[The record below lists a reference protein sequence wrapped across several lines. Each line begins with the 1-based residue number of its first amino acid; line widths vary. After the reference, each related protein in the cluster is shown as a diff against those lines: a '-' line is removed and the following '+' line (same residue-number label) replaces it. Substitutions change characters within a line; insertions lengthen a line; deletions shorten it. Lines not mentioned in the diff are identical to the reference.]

1 MNAVKYHEL
10 SDAKDVIEIKA
21 GIPLK
26 ENVEQPEAFIYL
38 ANGKKVDGEYIP
50 EDGDLIV
57 FRSVPGYSGAVMIVF
72 AAIAIAGAAYAGY
85 QAYQMR
91 KQAEEMEKAMRAM
104 NEGVV
109 STPMLRGATNQ
120 SAKDKFLPFIIGRN
134 FFTPYKLV
142 SGWKEIEGQ
151 YQEYYNIVLQC
162 GSNQQVLETLS
173 SDDVVIK
180 TFSGDSPQSGTFTLD
195 EASPFYTA
203 EAIGEVVQN
212 GADFTESRFN
222 KCVKMIQ
229 TNVEVKK
236 TDESDFEP
244 VILSLP
250 FFAKGVDICLQ
261 FDGLRYYTK
270 DGDKR
275 ARAVSMKIEESLDGG
290 TTWADASIVDYA
302 SSTITISGNT
312 NKQFFKV
319 LKYRKT
325 YSEVKDLTKQIL
337 IRITG
342 LTASYDGTALD
353 RVIIPWQ
360 TSEIYNPDKSATA
373 NNFVDEIIIDTPE
386 RAKSTLIGLRI
397 KTTDSN
403 AEKLNKLNIVTNG
416 IARTWNGTEWSV
428 TKSKTANPAAWL
440 LEVLTTSSHPPSQ
453 CADSELDLDAF
464 GELYEHCEDEGL
476 TVNFVITEGD
486 TKENILKK
494 ICGTCFAA
502 MYRNYAGKISVT
514 FDGVREN
521 AIAVF
526 NTQNVISF
534 KNVKEIGN
542 ITDGI
547 RVSYLQAD
555 AWDRDSSLVMRPGAI
570 RDGNAIIRDM
580 SIEGVTNYDQAVYI
594 ARRIMAQ
601 ELYRQKNVSVKVGQ
615 EGAFYAPLEKVLVQH
630 PSLKIGLG
638 SAEIKAVIVS
648 GDYITGVELYEPVYY
663 DSIDVNGFGMVI
675 QCVSDTYCTP
685 LAKAYTAVSDGY
697 VTEVSFTVPIDTTTA
712 PVVPFAGDVLSY
724 GYLNDGAFDTITSE
738 MLITEIGRADNGY
751 ELKLV
756 DYNPDIYVT
765 GSYPEYTPNITQ
777 PIAGYIASS
786 VPVTMDEVDTRIEE
800 VQQPISI
807 SGIPLFPDRETCI
820 AHCVLDDVHYLLYQ
834 DTTVGS
840 ENWEIVTVE
849 TDGSL
854 TSYRTGAGTA
864 RDMCVHNGEIIVV
877 LSGGAST
884 DLEVDGTSAQ
894 SDGTYLYS
902 ASTTGITRRTS
913 APYGIY
919 LAGYSSELAFPFMIG
934 ADIYCC
940 LYDANGIYKYDGTWI
955 EQGFSTKT
963 FQYPCE
969 YEEDVYILNIT
980 DGKIQVFDG
989 STLVDVVSVF
999 PSNPTKR
1006 DVLYSTDDGVYF
1018 WEFNQP
1024 TVYKINGSSLDV
1036 FATIPSLLAF
1046 SGVKYRG
1053 AHYFVSFASN
1063 VGDTSFKLFNNS
1075 GDLILETII
1084 ESHFVT
1090 TNFGLPAFVYNNKIH
1105 VGNVVI
1111 NEDLTS
1117 VSVFGGDI
1125 ATIWD
1130 GSTFLSNIYNYPN
1143 SNIQKAH
1150 AFGKRELIASLSG
1163 ATFSKMRYFD
1173 NTMFI
1178 CDENS
1183 GGNIHKLENVSLEQI
1198 TFTDSSYTATTWRGG
1213 RLYAS
1218 SGGQL
1223 YLINSDG
1230 THTAIE
1236 NATSPTTIKETFI
1249 YNDYLVWCP
1258 EYTPPATGRLLAG
1271 YIDFTGNINI
1281 PDDINTTI
1289 SSDFPYGVYK
1299 TFRKMTSWSGTPVGI
1314 LPPSGATIEGQ
1325 SVVWLYD
1332 KYDFFTIERVAE
1344 NLFVIADRN
1353 MPTLEISSDFDS
1365 LDGLPIN
1372 SDIVLRKATSG
1383 GTITITAPS
1392 GTTFEGLGSLTLSAQ
1407 YAWVQLERI
1416 SATLFG
1422 IRHRE
1427 VSSGGDGVPVG
1438 VPVPVVYPATL
1449 STPFYECNGQMIDDA
1464 ESIFDDTRL
1473 PNLNGANVILTLT
1486 FTSDAGGSYATCPLA
1501 DIPALGLHDWVTGSG
1516 IADHTWIADID
1527 YSTGEVILSDTAA
1540 SGSIVCT
1547 FSNEGRGIVGGGFG
1561 SVGDQGQRL
1570 TGEIIGIGGEH
1581 PGTHTPSGVFYKIS
1595 NGVSRP
1601 AYAISDSNSWD
1612 DGFDSSLS
1620 PYARTSAET
1629 WGKTKTD
1636 AYKLTYYMRIK

>member
-1 MNAVKYHEL
+1 MKAIKYHDL
-10 SDAKDVIEIKA
+10 SDASSIIEIEA
-21 GIPLK
+21 GLPLWK
-26 ENVEQPEAFIYL
+26 SVEHPEAYIFL
-38 ANGKKVDGEYIP
+38 LDGKKVDANYVPKE
-50 EDGDLIV
+50 GDIIV
-57 FRSVPGYSGAVMIVF
+57 IRSIPGYGAAVMIVF

-120 SAKDKFLPFIIGRN
+120 SAKDKFLLFIIGRN

-173 SDDVVIK
+173 SDDVIIK
-180 TFSGDSPQSGTFTLD
+180 TFSGDTPQSGTFTLD

-222 KCVKMIQ
+222 RCVKMIQ

-360 TSEIYNPDKSATA
+360 KSEIYNPDKSATA

-403 AEKLNKLNIVTNG
+403 ADKLNKLNIVTKG
-416 IARTWNGTEWSV
+416 IARTWSGTEWSAGKSV
-428 TKSKTANPAAWL
+428 TSNPAAWL

-464 GELYEHCEDEGL
+464 GELYEYCEDEGL

-638 SAEIKAVIVS
+638 SAEIKSIIMS
-648 GDYITGVELYEPVYY
+648 GDNITGVELYEPVYY
-663 DSIDVNGFGMVI
+663 DSADANGFGVVI

-697 VTEVSFTVPIDTTTA
+697 VTEISFTVPIDTTTA
-712 PVVPFAGDVLSY
+712 EIIPFAGDVLSY
-724 GYLNDGAFDTITSE
+724 GYLNAGAFDTITSE

-765 GSYPEYTPNITQ
+765 GAYPEYTPNITQ
-777 PIAGYIASS
+777 PITPGTYTAPPATIDDIETTTTASKN
-786 VPVTMDEVDTRIEE
+786 
-800 VQQPISI
+800 PISI
-807 SGIPLFPDRETCI
+807 SGVPIFDDRETCI

-834 DTTVGS
+834 DLTVGS
-840 ENWEIVTVE
+840 ENWEIVTINE
-849 TDGSL
+849 DNSL
-854 TSYRTGAGTA
+854 TSFLTGLGTMT
-864 RDMCVHNGEIIVV
+864 DMCSHDGNII
-877 LSGGAST
+877 LC
-884 DLEVDGTSAQ
+884 DGTSFYIATSGVLEMEVEFSKVFTIQ
-894 SDGTYLYS
+894 SDGVALYGVNNNILKKFDKAPYGKPVLGFNIGYGFPFQIGS
-902 ASTTGITRRTS
+902 VLYYAKADGIYVNSGGTLISTGITS
-913 APYGIY
+913 NLSYP
-919 LAGYSSELAFPFMIG
+919 
-934 ADIYCC
+934 C
-940 LYDANGIYKYDGTWI
+940 LYDGVVYLMNDSTLKIVTFDGT
-955 EQGFSTKT
+955 
-963 FQYPCE
+963 
-969 YEEDVYILNIT
+969 N
-980 DGKIQVFDG
+980 
-989 STLVDVVSVF
+989 LVD
-999 PSNPTKR
+999 
-1006 DVLYSTDDGVYF
+1006 
-1018 WEFNQP
+1018 
-1024 TVYKINGSSLDV
+1024 I
-1036 FATIPSLLAF
+1036 
-1046 SGVKYRG
+1046 
-1053 AHYFVSFASN
+1053 AS
-1063 VGDTSFKLFNNS
+1063 
-1075 GDLILETII
+1075 
-1084 ESHFVT
+1084 
-1090 TNFGLPAFVYNNKIH
+1090 
-1105 VGNVVI
+1105 
-1111 NEDLTS
+1111 
-1117 VSVFGGDI
+1117 
-1125 ATIWD
+1125 
-1130 GSTFLSNIYNYPN
+1130 YPN
-1143 SNIQKAH
+1143 SSCTMYSTSAGVFVYDKVTNKIYKVSGGVLVYFLTLEDVPH
-1150 AFGKRELIASLSG
+1150 ALSG
-1163 ATFSKMRYFD
+1163 VEHNGIHYVLTTDSFGADATICVYLSDGTKIFD
-1173 NTMFI
+1173 GVADFYKQGQTQQVAYTYNGKLVYRDIIFNESI
-1178 CDENS
+1178 SGIEKVIFS
-1183 GGNIHKLENVSLEQI
+1183 GGNITSVWSGENLYISLFVMGYGYKIDEPSLFGI
-1198 TFTDSSYTATTWRGG
+1198 SSTIDNTGRPYGKIRLLGDTLHIPDTDGHVYEIVNDVLSPVTATGSGYNALSWRKDKK
-1213 RLYAS
+1213 
-1218 SGGQL
+1218 
-1223 YLINSDG
+1223 YLATDNYVYELNADG
-1230 THTAIE
+1230 TVSAVE
-1236 NATSPTTIKETFI
+1236 NATSANSIIELFA

-1258 EYTPPATGRLLAG
+1258 EYTPPATGTLLAAFV
-1271 YIDFTGNINI
+1271 DFIGNVNI
-1281 PDDINTTI
+1281 YQDVTVTLP
-1289 SSDFPYGVYK
+1289 SDFPYGSIK
-1299 TFRKMTSWSGTPVGI
+1299 TFRKMTAWTGTPVGI
-1314 LPPSGATIEGQ
+1314 QPPSGATIEGQ
-1325 SVVWLYD
+1325 SVIWLYD
-1332 KYDFFTIERVAE
+1332 KYDFFAIERTASDT
-1344 NLFVIADRN
+1344 FVITDRN
-1353 MPTLEISSDFDS
+1353 FPSLELTADFDD

-1372 SDIVLRKATSG
+1372 SCIVLRKTSET
-1383 GTITITAPS
+1383 GTITITAPG
-1392 GTTFEGLGSLTLSAQ
+1392 GTSFEGLSTLSLSAQ
-1407 YAWVQLERI
+1407 YSYVELERI
-1416 SATLFG
+1416 SATLFA
-1422 IRHRE
+1422 IRNRE
-1427 VSSGGDGVPVG
+1427 ESSTAGAPVG
-1438 VPVPVVYPATL
+1438 VPVAVLPPATL
-1449 STPFYECNGQMIDDA
+1449 STPFFECNGQMIDDS
-1464 ESIFDDTRL
+1464 ESVFDDTRL
-1473 PNLNGANVILTLT
+1473 PNLNGAEVVLTLT
-1486 FTSDAGGSYATCPLA
+1486 FTSDAGGSYTTCPLA

-1547 FSNEGRGIVGGGFG
+1547 FSNEGRGIIGGAFG
-1561 SVGDQGQRL
+1561 SVGDQMQKL
-1570 TGEIIGIGGEH
+1570 TGDY
-1581 PGTHTPSGVFYKIS
+1581 TPSSGSGLIGSF
-1595 NGVSRP
+1595 NG
-1601 AYAISDSNSWD
+1601 AISQGNSTV
-1612 DGFDSSLS
+1612 GNTAIQRPRSGFLFDSSGS
-1620 PYARTSAET
+1620 PYARTSADT

-1636 AYKLTYYMRIK
+1636 AYRMKYYMRIK